1 MERKKKN
8 WIAVACAEHARR
20 GRDEPTG
27 GFMQVSHGKAAPVR
41 RVRPGDR
48 VAYYAPALTMGGK
61 DKYQSFVSIGIV
73 QPGDAYPF
81 VMGGGFVP
89 WRRDVA
95 YVPARETPILPLLD
109 ELEFVEDRQHWGYKF
124 RFGLFDVSEHDMRLI
139 AGAMAADPALL
150 YF

>member
-1 MERKKKN
+1 VDRNKKN

-20 GRDEPTG
+20 GRDEPAG

-41 RVRPGDR
+41 RV
-48 VAYYAPALTMGGK
+48 
-61 DKYQSFVSIGIV
+61 
-73 QPGDAYPF
+73 QPGDAYAF
-81 VMGGGFVP
+81 DMGGGFVP
-89 WRRDVA
+89 WRRNVA

-124 RFGLFDVSEHDMRLI
+124 RFGLFEVVDNDMRAI
-139 AGAMAADPALL
+139 GRAMAADPALL